1 VSRRRRYAS
10 LGVVLALF
18 TNNLAAV
25 AACAPFI
32 EVQRSGV
39 SATLR
44 PHATDFEAC
53 PVDEATYGRLV
64 AQWLAE
70 RPGSTAAR
78 VSLSLGRAVNLP
90 WISRHIADAALQ
102 SPGWAER
109 MAQAA
114 VAERHRLAEPIFRD
128 PLLLARLAAPF
139 EGTPYRVLGLGH
151 EKPLFG
157 RADAHAT
164 RTEAGAVL
172 VPFDAQLWL
181 RLALR
186 Q

>member
-1 VSRRRRYAS
+1 MSSARRCAS
-10 LGVVLALF
+10 PWVALALL
-18 TNNLAAV
+18 TGSLAAV

-32 EVQRSGV
+32 EVQRSGG

-53 PVDEATYGRLV
+53 AVDEATYRRLV

-70 RPGSTAAR
+70 RPGSAAAL

-90 WISRHIADAALQ
+90 WISRHIADAALL

-109 MAQAA
+109 MARAT
-114 VAERHRLAEPIFRD
+114 VAGRHELAEPIFRD

-139 EGTPYRVLGLGH
+139 EGTPWRVLGLGY

-164 RTEAGAVL
+164 HAGAGAVL

-181 RLALR
+181 RLAPR
-186 Q
+186 D

>member
-1 VSRRRRYAS
+1 MSSARRCAS
-10 LGVVLALF
+10 PWVALAFLMGS
-18 TNNLAAV
+18 LAAV

-53 PVDEATYGRLV
+53 PVDEATYRRLV

-70 RPGSTAAR
+70 RPGSAAG

-109 MAQAA
+109 MARATAA
-114 VAERHRLAEPIFRD
+114 GRHELAEPLFRD

-139 EGTPYRVLGLGH
+139 EGTSWRVLGLGY

-181 RLALR
+181 RLAPR
-186 Q
+186 D